1 MILNDSIERLL
12 LIAPS
17 WIGDAVM
24 ASVVYRAARSACPN
38 ATITIAGRPTLRP
51 LLDGAPWFDQV
62 ESIESKGLFGP
73 LQAGRRLSIHRP
85 DAVVLLPG
93 SFRSALVARC
103 SGASCRIGTA
113 RDARRLLLT
122 HPLPHPDRARP
133 ISAVEHYA
141 RIAEASFGTE
151 AAVDRTMSLHIC
163 EAEQQDA
170 ERLLGGDDR
179 PLLLLVPARNRADK
193 RWPVERFAE
202 AANTLARSH
211 GLRIVVC
218 GGSRGIGTCDI
229 AHFAS
234 AGRHHQWADGRR
246 RPRVLKVLAARP
258 PSSSPTTPGHDTS
271 PQPWVPH
278 RQPVRSH
285 RPPMDHTA
293 RRSGMR
299 SAGRP
304 VPPGGPGGRSPSTTM
319 CNRVDHRER
328 CDRSRRQTARRV
340 DRGSDLNA
348 ARTTAMRSGPTSSG
362 SLRISA
368 CTRSNILYTAPLVDM
383 HRLTPTV
390 SMSHGCSPSSP
401 RSMMM
406 LDSFR
411 SRCMN
416 PPVAIR
422 EMIPPSWTA
431 AARRTDTSI
440 SPSRSMSRAVH
451 PSIHCNSSCTVR
463 PMQRGPETTTG
474 VGTSIASR
482 RRVPRAC
489 RCAGHADRQ
498 GQQT

>member
-179 PLLLLVPARNRADK
+179 PLLLLVPGANRADK

-218 GGSRGIGTCDI
+218 GAPGESELATSLTSLLPAGTI
-229 AHFAS
+229 NGPT
-234 AGRHHQWADGRR
+234 AGVGLG
-246 RPRVLKVLAARP
+246 VLKVLAARAALVITNDTGP
-258 PSSSPTTPGHDTS
+258 RHIAAAMGAPIVSLFGPT
-271 PQPWVPH
+271 
-278 RQPVRSH
+278 
-285 RPPMDHTA
+285 
-293 RRSGMR
+293 
-299 SAGRP
+299 
-304 VPPGGPGGRSPSTTM
+304 
-319 CNRVDHRER
+319 DHRWTTLPGVRECAVLADPFLPEDLVADHHPQR
-328 CDRSRRQTARRV
+328 CAIELITVNDVIAAGDR
-340 DRGSDLNA
+340 L
-348 ARTTAMRSGPTSSG
+348 
-362 SLRISA
+362 
-368 CTRSNILYTAPLVDM
+368 
-383 HRLTPTV
+383 
-390 SMSHGCSPSSP
+390 
-401 RSMMM
+401 
-406 LDSFR
+406 LDES
-411 SRCMN
+411 
-416 PPVAIR
+416 
-422 EMIPPSWTA
+422 TA
-431 AARRTDTSI
+431 AMT
-440 SPSRSMSRAVH
+440 
-451 PSIHCNSSCTVR
+451 
-463 PMQRGPETTTG
+463 
-474 VGTSIASR
+474 
-482 RRVPRAC
+482 
-489 RCAGHADRQ
+489 
-498 GQQT
+498 